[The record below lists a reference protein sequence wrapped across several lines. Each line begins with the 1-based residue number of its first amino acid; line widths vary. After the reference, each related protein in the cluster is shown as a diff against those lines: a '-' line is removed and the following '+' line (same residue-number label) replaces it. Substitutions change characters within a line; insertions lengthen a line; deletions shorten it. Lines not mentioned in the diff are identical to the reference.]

1 MKQIH
6 RYITSDRV
14 LALVYVIFGLIGYLD
29 TVYGTW
35 RAGPGFGA
43 KFFPQITFLAL
54 LICGIIMMFIGGKDG
69 GKPSEIISLNE
80 LKALVILVGMGVLY
94 FIIVRSLGLVV
105 SSLLYF
111 LTVFSIFTVQPLR
124 NYKMILIPALIS
136 TAVVWLLFTQLVQ
149 LLLPNPLLF

>member
-1 MKQIH
+1 MKQLY

-14 LALVYVIFGLIGYLD
+14 LAFVFVIFGLMGYFD
-29 TVYGTW
+29 TVFGEW

-54 LICGIIMMFIGGKDG
+54 LICGIIMMFIGSKDAGKA
-69 GKPSEIISLNE
+69 SEIISLNE
-80 LKALVILVGMGVLY
+80 LKALLILVGMGVLY
-94 FIIVRSLGLVV
+94 FIVVRSLGLVV

-111 LTVFSIFTVQPLR
+111 LTVFTIFTVQPLR
-124 NYKMILIPALIS
+124 NYKMILIPAIIS